1 MMDFADFSNR
11 YASNEDRLRMNSK
24 KPYKVL
30 LMASMHFQDV
40 YNYQIDR
47 LKRCVVHYVAAD
59 GRIYPFCSYNS
70 GPCHRNRVEKQFAV
84 SLDQYAKK
92 VSKL

>member
-1 MMDFADFSNR
+1 MMDFADFSDR
-11 YASNEDRLRMNSK
+11 YSSNEARLRATAE
-24 KPYKVL
+24 KPYKLL

-47 LKRCVVHYVAAD
+47 VNRCVVHYVAAD
-59 GRIYPFCSYNS
+59 GRVYPFCSYNS

-84 SLDQYAKK
+84 SIGEYAKQI
-92 VSKL
+92 